1 VLAFED
7 SMGRAGLIRA
17 GEFQRITAG
26 RGIRYGETNTSPS
39 NWAHVFQV
47 WLRPSVTGLGSDHEQ
62 QRFSAA
68 DRRGGLRIVAS
79 PDGRSGSLLVHQDA
93 CLYSALLQR
102 GQHVVHEVKP
112 GRGVWLHVVEGHISL
127 GGLTLSQGDGV
138 GITDEPSVSL
148 TADDE
153 AEVLL
158 IDLCPIMPPPLV
170 EGAAPDWS
178 NGA

>member
-1 VLAFED
+1 
-7 SMGRAGLIRA
+7 
-17 GEFQRITAG
+17 
-26 RGIRYGETNTSPS
+26 
-39 NWAHVFQV
+39 
-47 WLRPSVTGLGSDHEQ
+47 
-62 QRFSAA
+62 
-68 DRRGGLRIVAS
+68 
-79 PDGRSGSLLVHQDA
+79 
-93 CLYSALLQR
+93 
-102 GQHVVHEVKP
+102 
-112 GRGVWLHVVEGHISL
+112 VWLHVVEGHISL

-158 IDLCPIMPPPLV
+158 IDPCPIMPPPLV